1 MDHDVRLLRSFAV
14 LAETLHFGRAAERL
28 HVSQP
33 TLSQQIARLE
43 RQLGVALLERSSR
56 HVSLSAAG
64 ADVLEHARAA
74 VAAAEA
80 VDAIAREHAGGR
92 RGSLRLGFSPG
103 VHYLAHRVLAGLDPG
118 VRVDARQDNT
128 GVLAELVAGG
138 ELEVALGFC
147 PEPRPGVEME
157 AVAEEPALVAV
168 REDHPLARRGSVPLA
183 ELARDTFALVDA
195 ASGAGYNAAV
205 VERCRAA
212 GFEPRT
218 IDDPQG
224 PLAWESGVRSGA
236 CVGLTTRSAAAG
248 TLRGVRLVPVRPRVT
263 FPVALL
269 RTGSPLSPAARS
281 FAALARRLGGGPA
294 GSAGSR

>member
-43 RQLGVALLERSSR
+43 RQLGVTLLDRSSR
-56 HVSLSAAG
+56 RVALSAAG

-92 RGSLRLGFSPG
+92 RGALRLGFSPG
-103 VHYLAHRVLAGLDPG
+103 VHYLAHRVLAELDPG
-118 VRVDARQDNT
+118 VRVSARQDNT
-128 GVLAELVAGG
+128 GVLSGLVAAG
-138 ELEVALGFC
+138 ELEIALGFC
-147 PEPRPGVEME
+147 PEALAGVVAET
-157 AVAEEPALVAV
+157 VAEEPALVAV
-168 REDHPLARRGSVPLA
+168 REDHPLARRGSVALA
-183 ELARDTFALVDA
+183 DLARDTFALVDA
-195 ASGAGYNAAV
+195 AGGAGYNRAV

-218 IDDPQG
+218 APDPHG
-224 PLAWESGVRSGA
+224 PLAWETAVRSGG

-248 TLRGVRLVPVRPRVT
+248 TVRGIRLVRVRPRVT
-263 FPVALL
+263 FPIALL
-269 RTGSPLSPAARS
+269 RPDSPLSPAARS
-281 FAALARRLGGGPA
+281 FAALALRLG
-294 GSAGSR
+294 AGSR

>member
-1 MDHDVRLLRSFAV
+1 MDHDVRLLQSFVV

-33 TLSQQIARLE
+33 TLSQQIGRLE
-43 RQLGVALLERSSR
+43 RQLGVTLLDRSSR
-56 HVSLSAAG
+56 RVALSPAG
-64 ADVLEHARAA
+64 AAVLEHARAA

-103 VHYLAHRVLAGLDPG
+103 VHYLAHRVLAGLAPG
-118 VRVDARQDNT
+118 VRVSARQDNT
-128 GVLAELVAGG
+128 GVLSELVAGG
-138 ELEVALGFC
+138 ELEIALGFC
-147 PEPRPGVEME
+147 PEPRAGVVVET
-157 AVAEEPALVAV
+157 VAEEPAVAAV
-168 REDHPLARRGSVPLA
+168 REDHPLARRGSVALA
-183 ELARDTFALVDA
+183 GLARDTFALVDA

-218 IDDPQG
+218 PPDPHG
-224 PLAWESGVRSGA
+224 PLAWESAVRSGG

-248 TLRGVRLVPVRPRVT
+248 TLRGVRLVRVRPRVT
-263 FPVALL
+263 FPIALL
-269 RTGSPLSPAARS
+269 RPTSPLSPAARAV
-281 FAALARRLGGGPA
+281 AALASRLG
-294 GSAGSR
+294 AGSR